1 VAASL
6 ELKAEGQSA
15 HSDGVIS
22 VAFSPDGKT
31 IVSGSWDETIK
42 VWDAV
47 NFRAH
52 VESEWEKFDKEVKA
66 ANPFEKPKMEIQ
78 TWWRNTITGHEQGV
92 KPSGGVHMPIEPT
105 GTIKVWDAGTLA
117 RHVPHPAPKLS
128 APALATASLELKAEK
143 QNAHAMGG
151 FLDTES
157 IKAVRFSPDGST
169 IVSCGFDKT
178 IKVWDAGVSVL
189 TPLNS

>member
-1 VAASL
+1 M
-6 ELKAEGQSA
+6 EKQSA
-15 HSDGVIS
+15 HSSDVMS

-31 IVSGSWDETIK
+31 IVSGSFDKTIK

-52 VESEWEKFDKEVKA
+52 VESEWETFDKEVNVAK
-66 ANPFEKPKMEIQ
+66 EWEDPKFEIQ

-117 RHVPHPAPKLS
+117 RHVPHPA
-128 APALATASLELKAEK
+128 
-143 QNAHAMGG
+143 QN
-151 FLDTES
+151 
-157 IKAVRFSPDGST
+157 
-169 IVSCGFDKT
+169 
-178 IKVWDAGVSVL
+178 
-189 TPLNS
+189 